1 MGYNFIKFEKKGNVA
16 YLTINRPPYN
26 VLDIKTMKEMNEALD
41 ELKSDD
47 SVFILVITSAGDKAF
62 SAGVDVADHT
72 EDKVEEMIE
81 VFHGIFKRL
90 DEFKGI
96 TIAGVKG
103 AALGGGCEVAIFC
116 DMIFAADNLKIGQPE
131 IKLAVFPPIAL
142 LVLPKIIPQKKAFEM
157 ILGGEVFKSDEALN
171 IGLVNKVVPLE
182 KFDEEFEKFVKI
194 YASLSGSALAVTK
207 QAFKKVRNIPFKD
220 GLPEIEDIYLNKLM
234 KLEDAEEGLKS
245 FLEKRKPVWTHK

>member
-1 MGYNFIKFEKKGNVA
+1 
-16 YLTINRPPYN
+16 
-26 VLDIKTMKEMNEALD
+26 MNSALD
-41 ELKSDD
+41 ELRNDD
-47 SVFILVITSAGDKAF
+47 SIFVLVLTSAGDKAF

-72 EDKVEEMIE
+72 EDKVDEMIE

-90 DEFKGI
+90 DEFSGI

-131 IKLAVFPPIAL
+131 IKLAAFPPIAL
-142 LVLPKIIPQKKAFEM
+142 LTLPKIIPQKKAFEM
-157 ILGGEVFKSDEALN
+157 ILGGEVFRAEEALN
-171 IGLVNKVVPLE
+171 IGLVNKVVPLD
-182 KFDEEFEKFVKI
+182 KFEEELDNFVKI
-194 YASLSGSALAVTK
+194 FSSLSGSALKVTK
-207 QAFKKVRNIPFKD
+207 QAFNKVKNLPFKD

-234 KLEDAEEGLKS
+234 KLADAEEGLKS